1 MSARRCCPMR
11 PDACGFEPR
20 RDDHLAIGDRTTGKP
35 RRQRD
40 GPVAAWKDTHLDFG
54 AAGSIPARPAIVRGT
69 GGMPTRGGYRTCRS
83 CSTAARV
90 NRAVE
95 GAEWLPYISAAS
107 FARSNPRV
115 RRGKPRAPAYLSRPG
130 TRLPPFGDPDL
141 LRTALSL
148 RRMPGPSPFKW
159 QGESSIFLHGTLSPA
174 AAPHT
179 ARRRRRKREG

>member
-1 MSARRCCPMR
+1 MGRASVEGTEPCATNPGPQRVGAVCQGGRGRQEPGVCRAARADLTGRKTLPRCTVPPRANRYISARRCCPMR

-95 GAEWLPYISAAS
+95 GAEWLP
-107 FARSNPRV
+107 
-115 RRGKPRAPAYLSRPG
+115 
-130 TRLPPFGDPDL
+130 
-141 LRTALSL
+141 
-148 RRMPGPSPFKW
+148 
-159 QGESSIFLHGTLSPA
+159 
-174 AAPHT
+174 
-179 ARRRRRKREG
+179 